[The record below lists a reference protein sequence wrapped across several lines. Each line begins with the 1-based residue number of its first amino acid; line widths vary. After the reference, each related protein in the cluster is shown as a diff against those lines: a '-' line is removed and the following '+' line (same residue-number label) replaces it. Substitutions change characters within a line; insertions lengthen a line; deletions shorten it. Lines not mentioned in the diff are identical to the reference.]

1 MQQPSLYIIGVTGGI
16 GSGKSVVS
24 RLLRLMGVPVY
35 DCDREA
41 KRLMDGEAAIR
52 KALIEA
58 VGAEV
63 YDASG
68 RLNRRYLASYMFGHT
83 ERVDVVN
90 RIVHPAIRA
99 DFRRWARQTGSPIV
113 AVESAILFEAGMES
127 DVDAVWMVHAPEN
140 VRVERAVLR
149 DAASEEAVRNRM
161 KNQLGEQEYL
171 ERADRVIRND
181 GGHSLIAQL
190 EELLG
195 QLPDRN

>member
-68 RLNRRYLASYMFGHT
+68 RLNRRYCMY
-83 ERVDVVN
+83 
-90 RIVHPAIRA
+90 
-99 DFRRWARQTGSPIV
+99 
-113 AVESAILFEAGMES
+113 
-127 DVDAVWMVHAPEN
+127 
-140 VRVERAVLR
+140 
-149 DAASEEAVRNRM
+149 
-161 KNQLGEQEYL
+161 
-171 ERADRVIRND
+171 
-181 GGHSLIAQL
+181 SL
-190 EELLG
+190 
-195 QLPDRN
+195 